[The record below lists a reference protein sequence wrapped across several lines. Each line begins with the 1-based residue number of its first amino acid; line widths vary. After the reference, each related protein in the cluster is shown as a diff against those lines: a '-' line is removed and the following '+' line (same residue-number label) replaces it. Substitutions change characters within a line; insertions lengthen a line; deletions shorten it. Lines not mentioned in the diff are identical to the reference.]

1 MDESYEILITEALPT
16 KLFTT
21 HININVYWI
30 EPHYLMLQMG
40 LTLKAKTWT
49 IAIKK
54 DKTSTKRR
62 T

>member
-1 MDESYEILITEALPT
+1 MDENYEILITEALPT

-21 HININVYWI
+21 HININALK
-30 EPHYLMLQMG
+30 PHYLMLQMG
-40 LTLKAKTWT
+40 LTLKAKTVT

-54 DKTSTKRR
+54 DKTSTKR